1 MTRKAD
7 GKADVAFRFVFDDG
21 AEPRLM
27 TIRDMVLFEGIG
39 EYARGVIHGNDVTI
53 KAPPESLAR
62 FEREI
67 FQRINNLEFSDRKTM
82 YAQRNNI
89 DAICGW
95 AWTSDYTLVKMAPG
109 LFD

>member
-1 MTRKAD
+1 
-7 GKADVAFRFVFDDG
+7 
-21 AEPRLM
+21 M
-27 TIRDMVLFEGIG
+27 TIRDMVLFDGIG

-53 KAPPESLAR
+53 KATPEGRAKA
-62 FEREI
+62 EREV
-67 FQRINNLEFSDRKTM
+67 FQRVNNLELSDRKAM
-82 YAQRNNI
+82 YAQRSDI